1 MKATHPQLPGVIWTS
16 AYLALRDHQQY
27 AVPPRGWI
35 RAIRDALGMTA
46 ADLGRR
52 MGVSQAAVA
61 QFEKAEK
68 DGSITLKSLR
78 SAAEALDCT
87 LVYALVPR
95 LPLEDLIRDRA
106 SVLADQQLARTHHT
120 MSLENQALLPDDLKA
135 ERARLIETS
144 LRTTPAAYGD
154 NERAYRHETCA
165 RTHHDHHQLLT
176 WSSAGGG
183 DDGHHPQWPPT
194 DYRGRRRR
202 NGARVA

>member
-1 MKATHPQLPGVIWTS
+1 MKAITS
-16 AYLALRDHQQY
+16 ATARRHLDRRLSSWRDRQQQM
-27 AVPPRGWI
+27 VPPRGWI

-46 ADLGRR
+46 TDLGRR

-95 LPLEDLIRDRA
+95 QPLEDLMRNRA

-135 ERARLIETS
+135 ERARLIEDI
-144 LRTTPAAYGD
+144 LR
-154 NERAYRHETCA
+154 
-165 RTHHDHHQLLT
+165 
-176 WSSAGGG
+176 
-183 DDGHHPQWPPT
+183 DDPSRLW
-194 DYRGRRRR
+194 R
-202 NGARVA
+202 

>member
-1 MKATHPQLPGVIWTS
+1 MKAITAATARRHLDKRLS
-16 AYLALRDHQQY
+16 ALRDRQQF

-95 LPLEDLIRDRA
+95 LPLEDLMRDRA

-135 ERARLIETS
+135 ERARLIEDI
-144 LRTTPAAYGD
+144 LR
-154 NERAYRHETCA
+154 
-165 RTHHDHHQLLT
+165 
-176 WSSAGGG
+176 
-183 DDGHHPQWPPT
+183 DDPSRLW
-194 DYRGRRRR
+194 R
-202 NGARVA
+202 

>member
-1 MKATHPQLPGVIWTS
+1 MKAIAAATARRHLERRLSG
-16 AYLALRDHQQY
+16 LRDSKY

-46 ADLGRR
+46 ANLGKR

-95 LPLEDLIRDRA
+95 RPLEDLIRDRA
-106 SVLADQQLARTHHT
+106 AAVADQQLARTHHT
-120 MSLENQALLPDDLKA
+120 MSLENQALLPEDLKA
-135 ERARLIETS
+135 ERARLIEDI
-144 LRTTPAAYGD
+144 LR
-154 NERAYRHETCA
+154 
-165 RTHHDHHQLLT
+165 
-176 WSSAGGG
+176 
-183 DDGHHPQWPPT
+183 DDPSRLW
-194 DYRGRRRR
+194 R
-202 NGARVA
+202 

>member
-1 MKATHPQLPGVIWTS
+1 
-16 AYLALRDHQQY
+16 
-27 AVPPRGWI
+27 
-35 RAIRDALGMTA
+35 
-46 ADLGRR
+46 

-95 LPLEDLIRDRA
+95 LPLEDLMRDRA

-135 ERARLIETS
+135 ERARLIEDI
-144 LRTTPAAYGD
+144 LR
-154 NERAYRHETCA
+154 
-165 RTHHDHHQLLT
+165 
-176 WSSAGGG
+176 
-183 DDGHHPQWPPT
+183 DDPSRLW
-194 DYRGRRRR
+194 R
-202 NGARVA
+202 